1 MACLQ
6 KSKNKYFV
14 DVIVQKQFV
23 FKEYSTVELY
33 FEEIQYRNLTA
44 KNWLSILYSLVTA
57 QGWNIHSSF
66 NFRWLFLQGSA
77 KMSMFRDFWM

>member
-23 FKEYSTVELY
+23 FKEYSTAELY
-33 FEEIQYRNLTA
+33 FEEIQHRNLTA
-44 KNWLSILYSLVTA
+44 KNWLSVLYSLVTA
-57 QGWNIHSSF
+57 QG
-66 NFRWLFLQGSA
+66 
-77 KMSMFRDFWM
+77 